1 MLAQITDNHR
11 IALPDAVAVNLSQAR
26 FCDVSSENGRIV
38 LTPWCLAD
46 GAARER
52 IPETIATAQEW
63 LAKSDRE
70 FDRERP
76 LVGSRCLWGAA
87 NLAIEAGR
95 HTRGLRHGNYND
107 KALFVAELNTIDRP
121 QPDLT
126 AGLQNVKD
134 RLHNHFYTN
143 RLSAMEAAHWLM
155 AGRNLVEHLLRIV
168 ENDAIQDGAG

>member
-1 MLAQITDNHR
+1 MDFGAHTALARTYYMESVRLEERGVHQL
-11 IALPDAVAVNLSQAR
+11 AAEAV
-26 FCDVSSENGRIV
+26 
-38 LTPWCLAD
+38 
-46 GAARER
+46 
-52 IPETIATAQEW
+52 
-63 LAKSDRE
+63 
-70 FDRERP
+70 
-76 LVGSRCLWGAA
+76 WGAA

-107 KALFVAELNTIDRP
+107 KALFVAQLNTIDRP

-126 AGLQNVKD
+126 AGLQNAKD

-155 AGRNLVEHLLRIV
+155 AGRNLVEHLLRIA